1 MGCSEVNVRGPL
13 LALLLLL
20 GAAATARA
28 ELVWRPLENGLEL
41 SQPKVPGSHRAG
53 DGTVTLVRIDP
64 AKVKLGLA
72 MAKFEGGKE
81 RTARQ
86 WSKEKGFLFAIN
98 AGLYRDDMTNVGY
111 MRDGRRVNNPKQ
123 NRYTSI
129 VAFNPRKSGADP
141 VMLWDRD
148 CDGAGDWRGYDTVVQ
163 NIRLISCKRRVT
175 WPNAE
180 KQVSLAVL
188 ALDGQ
193 GRMVFALSQSPH
205 TAAAFARML
214 LRWPLDLRRAQ
225 YLEGGRPTQ
234 MYLEA
239 GGVTLH
245 LNGLCGGTLGCIGV
259 SGAPPDIPNVIGVT
273 KR

>member
-98 AGLYRDDMTNVGY
+98 AGLYRDEMTNVG
-111 MRDGRRVNNPKQ
+111 
-123 NRYTSI
+123 
-129 VAFNPRKSGADP
+129 
-141 VMLWDRD
+141 
-148 CDGAGDWRGYDTVVQ
+148 
-163 NIRLISCKRRVT
+163 
-175 WPNAE
+175 
-180 KQVSLAVL
+180 
-188 ALDGQ
+188 
-193 GRMVFALSQSPH
+193 
-205 TAAAFARML
+205 
-214 LRWPLDLRRAQ
+214 
-225 YLEGGRPTQ
+225 
-234 MYLEA
+234 
-239 GGVTLH
+239 
-245 LNGLCGGTLGCIGV
+245 
-259 SGAPPDIPNVIGVT
+259 
-273 KR
+273 